1 MIIIMIMRLRLPFKF
16 GPGLDCTDCLS
27 DSPWEPELRRQPEG
41 RLSGPTASPRL
52 GPAAAA
58 TVEGRFPAR
67 AFKFGSTG
75 TILPL
80 AIRVVKATK
89 QSIK

>member
-1 MIIIMIMRLRLPFKF
+1 MIIMIMIMRLRLPF

-58 TVEGRFPAR
+58 TVDGRFPAR

-80 AIRVVKATK
+80 AIKVVKAAK